1 MSNIDRPSVGI
12 IGLGIMGGL
21 MAKTLIENGFKVFGR
36 DIEPA
41 CNQRLRRAGG
51 QVLKPNALV
60 AVHADVLMISVAS
73 SAALS
78 SVMSDLAQ
86 TPRPAK
92 AQIVIDTSTLP
103 LTDKMAAARELKRQI
118 GRAHV

>member
-41 CNQRLRRAGG
+41 CNQRLRRAGAAR
-51 QVLKPNALV
+51 VLAG
-60 AVHADVLMISVAS
+60 
-73 SAALS
+73 SAIAAFGLFGI
-78 SVMSDLAQ
+78 
-86 TPRPAK
+86 AK
-92 AQIVIDTSTLP
+92 AWHPAV
-103 LTDKMAAARELKRQI
+103 MAGGGLLCYMIPGLETWFQ
-118 GRAHV
+118 